1 MFNRLEDKTRYNRW
15 IFLKKEKRDR
25 EGTGYRTPERPCR
38 TVSNGVYN
46 FNPPN
51 WRSLRETV
59 EEMGLED
66 QLVTLADMETEAILS
81 ETLNSQS
88 TRYGEN
94 GATDEVTENEVS
106 GNKENLV
113 ILEDYI
119 KKRKKEIEA
128 IRAEIKAKEEELRN
142 LK

>member
-1 MFNRLEDKTRYNRW
+1 M
-15 IFLKKEKRDR
+15 
-25 EGTGYRTPERPCR
+25 
-38 TVSNGVYN
+38 
-46 FNPPN
+46 
-51 WRSLRETV
+51 RETV

-119 KKRKKEIEA
+119 KKSKKEIEA